1 MALQVDEMPIAVHHE
16 PAGAAP
22 SRTEPGQGKRWMW
35 VPAAVAGV
43 ALIGAGAAVQK
54 AEPPPDRPSTDMTVD
69 HDTSIGVKQG
79 APQWKFI
86 RLATVGAVGTH
97 MTDTVPARIS
107 IDETLAS
114 KIGVPVAGRVT
125 SVMVELGDM
134 VRAGQPLFSLASP
147 EIAQLRGEREQALV
161 ALEAARTT
169 TARVEATVASRALPM
184 KDLVAA
190 KQHQRE
196 TELAVQLADQK
207 LASVRVA
214 PGANHEVVVTAPRA
228 GVVVEKNVLVNQQV
242 GSDAAAALLTVADL
256 SSVWAIADV
265 FEGQSLDIRAGGKA
279 EVTTPSLP
287 GVTLQGTVLMVSSIG
302 DPERHTLPVRV
313 KLANPDFRLRPN
325 VYARVRFIVQHQ
337 DATLEIPATA
347 LVSDGEKQYVYVQ
360 DSPGHFSRRDIV
372 AGSVHEGRL
381 PVLSGLKDG
390 ETIVEQGAILLDN
403 QIAIVTQ

>member
-1 MALQVDEMPIAVHHE
+1 
-16 PAGAAP
+16 
-22 SRTEPGQGKRWMW
+22 
-35 VPAAVAGV
+35 
-43 ALIGAGAAVQK
+43 
-54 AEPPPDRPSTDMTVD
+54 MTVD
-69 HDTSIGVKQG
+69 HDTSIAVKQG

-125 SVMVELGDM
+125 SVMVELGDI

-147 EIAQLRGEREQALV
+147 EIAQLRAEREQALV
-161 ALEAARTT
+161 ELEAAKTT

-196 TELAVQLADQK
+196 AELAVQLADQK

-242 GSDAAAALLTVADL
+242 GSDAAGRADDRRRPLARCGPSPTSSKARPSTSAPAAAP
-256 SSVWAIADV
+256 
-265 FEGQSLDIRAGGKA
+265 Q
-279 EVTTPSLP
+279 VTTPSLP
-287 GVTLQGTVLMVSSIG
+287 GLT
-302 DPERHTLPVRV
+302 
-313 KLANPDFRLRPN
+313 
-325 VYARVRFIVQHQ
+325 
-337 DATLEIPATA
+337 
-347 LVSDGEKQYVYVQ
+347 
-360 DSPGHFSRRDIV
+360 
-372 AGSVHEGRL
+372 
-381 PVLSGLKDG
+381 LSG
-390 ETIVEQGAILLDN
+390 QAC
-403 QIAIVTQ
+403 